1 MAKKRPS
8 LKNYLS
14 TGEVFV
20 GEETLSS
27 SGKTEGK
34 TVSGEGATAAEKA
47 PSGKTGK
54 TAGKKTAAAAGRT
67 ASPENKAS
75 AAAAKK
81 SPGEKKTAGEKKTP
95 ALRSRTK
102 KSSPAPEKPSE
113 KKGEENLPGNI
124 DSILEMLA
132 PEDRPLWE
140 KLFGA
145 AETEFL
151 PLDLVERREDFRT
164 MPRDRFTLF
173 LLEEPGKPLLHVRSS
188 VRIREPLVCL
198 IKWDETGLIS
208 VFR

>member
-14 TGEVFV
+14 TGEVFA
-20 GEETLSS
+20 GEENLSPAAGTAGNAAS
-27 SGKTEGK
+27 GEAAVPVKNEPAEKSGK
-34 TVSGEGATAAEKA
+34 AAEKKTA
-47 PSGKTGK
+47 P
-54 TAGKKTAAAAGRT
+54 AGKKVS
-67 ASPENKAS
+67 SPEKKAS
-75 AAAAKK
+75 AASRKK
-81 SPGEKKTAGEKKTP
+81 PSGDKKTAGEKKTP
-95 ALRSRTK
+95 APRNRTK
-102 KSSPAPEKPSE
+102 KSSPVPEKSSE
-113 KKGEENLPGNI
+113 KKGEEALSGGM

-173 LLEEPGKPLLHVRSS
+173 RLEEPGKPLHHVRTS
-188 VRIREPLVCL
+188 VQIREPLVCL
-198 IKWDETGLIS
+198 IKWDETGHIF